1 MLADAYCVCWVWAL
15 VAGSISVVKLLGGR
29 LQSGNVVK
37 PVGGTVEAVTVL
49 SDCYKILRREKGHSS
64 VVKLLGGQ
72 APVVG

>member
-1 MLADAYCVCWVWAL
+1 MLICVCWDWAL

-29 LQSGNVVK
+29 MQSGNVVK
-37 PVGGTVEAVTVL
+37 LVGGTVEAVAVL